1 MPRMKVPV
9 PFRNKDAQRGGV
21 DGGGL
26 PMSPRRTQEAFWR
39 NPKALAAVA
48 IGICVRQIKKHP
60 IIATEVDLAVSAT
73 LAYALLGDA
82 ASAVLLAWA
91 LKHRAK
97 IEPRCAVL
105 SDFWL
110 ISDF

>member
-1 MPRMKVPV
+1 M
-9 PFRNKDAQRGGV
+9 G
-21 DGGGL
+21 DG
-26 PMSPRRTQEAFWR
+26 
-39 NPKALAAVA
+39 KAHAAVA

-60 IIATEVDLAVSAT
+60 IIATEVDFAVSAT

-82 ASAVLLAWA
+82 ASAVLMAWA

>member
-1 MPRMKVPV
+1 LAGTRIESEDCWQ
-9 PFRNKDAQRGGV
+9 DAAIG
-21 DGGGL
+21 DG
-26 PMSPRRTQEAFWR
+26 
-39 NPKALAAVA
+39 KALAAVA

>member
-1 MPRMKVPV
+1 LRIALGGT
-9 PFRNKDAQRGGV
+9 RIESEDRWQDA
-21 DGGGL
+21 
-26 PMSPRRTQEAFWR
+26 
-39 NPKALAAVA
+39 ALGDRKRHAATA

-60 IIATEVDLAVSAT
+60 IIATEVDFAVSAT